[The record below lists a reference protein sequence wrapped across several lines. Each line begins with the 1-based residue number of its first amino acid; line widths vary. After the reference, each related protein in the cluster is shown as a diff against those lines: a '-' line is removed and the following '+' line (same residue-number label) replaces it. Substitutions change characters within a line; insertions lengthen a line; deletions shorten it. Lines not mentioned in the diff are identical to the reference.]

1 MSRVVAVPN
10 ASRGPASGRL
20 TPGVARSLGSDGSDG
35 DRNATPGVSPFRY
48 RNSNRQPDPVPANA
62 TPGVGPFSLG
72 RDAPPLSLGRGC
84 PNGAGEGSRALRRL
98 LRPRAWLLL
107 LFPALAIAASPPAGL
122 AELRRVERYAGDV
135 AEAAQA
141 LEATAAEVHQA
152 GRLQSL
158 QRLRDRLGDLD
169 RSILDLERAIAALD
183 GALVVEE

>member
-35 DRNATPGVSPFRY
+35 DRNATPGVSPF
-48 RNSNRQPDPVPANA
+48 S
-62 TPGVGPFSLG
+62 PFSLG